1 MVFFTII
8 TVGIFALFIPKKITV
23 FKISHT
29 HLLDIK
35 LQGLSCFTGNVLKE
49 LLINLAFIAK
59 PYLLQQTNN
68 KKLLQI
74 KDGLSC

>member
-1 MVFFTII
+1 M
-8 TVGIFALFIPKKITV
+8 GIFALFIPKKITV
-23 FKISHT
+23 FKVSHT

-35 LQGLSCFTGNVLKE
+35 LQGLSCFTGNMLKE
-49 LLINLAFIAK
+49 LLVNVK